1 MKTALIC
8 GVTGQD
14 GAWLSLLL
22 LAKGYRV
29 VGTSRDAQVA
39 TLTKLDLLGVREKIE
54 LRSMTPTDFRSVVQT
69 LIQVEPDEI
78 YNLSGQSSVGLSFQQ
93 PVETLESISQGTLN
107 LLESMRMI
115 NKSIRFYNA
124 GSSECFG
131 DTGEQAADEE
141 TPFRPRSPY
150 AVAKSASVW
159 SVSNYREGY
168 DMYACSGILFNHE
181 SWLRPARFVTSKV
194 IKAAH
199 RIAQGSGEQLQL
211 GNIDISRDW
220 GWAPEYVDAMW
231 RILQQEKPEDFII
244 ATGYTASLADF
255 VAEAFAAFDLD
266 WKAHTTS
273 NPSLYRETDIR
284 ISRAN
289 PKKAQ
294 EQLGWE
300 ATLTMPDV
308 VKRMVEAE
316 KLLSQREQ
324 PCQTQPAPESLRR

>member
-14 GAWLSLLL
+14 GAWLALLL
-22 LAKGYRV
+22 LSKGYRV
-29 VGTSRDAQVA
+29 VGTSRDAQIA
-39 TLTKLDLLGVREKIE
+39 TLTKLDLLGVRERIE

-131 DTGEQAADEE
+131 DTGDLAADEL

-168 DMYACSGILFNHE
+168 AMYACSGILFNHE

-194 IKAAH
+194 IKTVN

-211 GNIDISRDW
+211 GNMDISRDW
-220 GWAPEYVDAMW
+220 GWAPEYVEAMW

-244 ATGYTASLADF
+244 ATGYTASLQEF
-255 VAEAFAAFDLD
+255 VALAFAAHNLD
-266 WKAHTTS
+266 WRDHTRS
-273 NPSLYRETDIR
+273 DASLLRETDIR

-289 PKKAQ
+289 PQKAR
-294 EQLGWE
+294 ERLGWQ

-308 VKRMVEAE
+308 VARMVEAE
-316 KLLSQREQ
+316 KLLSQRAA
-324 PCQTQPAPESLRR
+324 PCQVEPAPASLLR